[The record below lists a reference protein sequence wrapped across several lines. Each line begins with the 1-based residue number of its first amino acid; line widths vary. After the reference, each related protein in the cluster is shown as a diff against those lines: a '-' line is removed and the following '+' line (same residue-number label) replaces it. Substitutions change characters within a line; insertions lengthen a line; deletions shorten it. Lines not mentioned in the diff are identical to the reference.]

1 MLGTVI
7 LGVAIT
13 IGNIVVPLIIR
24 RDFTPA
30 QQGAAMGTY
39 TAALN
44 IGSFI
49 TSMVTAPLAELLG
62 WRPAMAA
69 CGLFAV
75 AAGAVWVLA
84 VGSRRAPSRSQSPAR
99 TRRAPAAE
107 PASALDHS
115 RR

>member
-24 RDFTPA
+24 RDFSPS

-44 IGSFI
+44 IGSFA
-49 TSMVTAPLAELLG
+49 TSMMTAPLAEMLG
-62 WRPAMAA
+62 WRPAIAA
-69 CGLFAV
+69 CALFAV
-75 AAGAVWVLA
+75 AAAAVWVLA
-84 VGSRRAPSRSQSPAR
+84 VGARSFRPEAIPGTDPTRAAARPRRAGLPWR
-99 TRRAPAAE
+99 
-107 PASALDHS
+107 
-115 RR
+115 